1 MMTSLVKAVQA
12 MTTIIKRG
20 RKVGNLQR
28 VRMHYNVYSVQA
40 IMILV
45 SVRIRRAINDTCS
58 MRMWGISLP
67 RMLASITNVVLRT
80 EVSDQVKWD
89 SITTMVGETSMMIE
103 G

>member
-12 MTTIIKRG
+12 MTTIIKRE
-20 RKVGNLQR
+20 RKVGNHQR

-58 MRMWGISLP
+58 MRM
-67 RMLASITNVVLRT
+67 
-80 EVSDQVKWD
+80 
-89 SITTMVGETSMMIE
+89 
-103 G
+103 